1 MPSALVDADAA
12 AGGISLTGQ
21 VAVVDPAAVAVA
33 VAGLPVLPLHHWP
46 ADPAAVAVAMAGL
59 PVLPL
64 HHWPADLLLKCGL
77 TSMHRLQNIE
87 INGCCFKKFG
97 GIERLAAGLSTS
109 FRLLDEDKKSQAAAA
124 IVMPVT
130 KVIIA
135 PH

>member
-1 MPSALVDADAA
+1 MPSATVDADAA
-12 AGGISLTGQ
+12 AGGISLTGE

-33 VAGLPVLPLHHWP
+33 LAGVPVI
-46 ADPAAVAVAMAGL
+46 
-59 PVLPL
+59 PL
-64 HHWPADLLLKCGL
+64 HHWPADLLIKCGL

-97 GIERLAAGLSTS
+97 GIERLAAGFSTS

-124 IVMPVT
+124 IVTPVT

>member
-1 MPSALVDADAA
+1 MPSATVDADAA

-46 ADPAAVAVAMAGL
+46 AD
-59 PVLPL
+59 
-64 HHWPADLLLKCGL
+64 LLLKCGL
-77 TSMHRLQNIE
+77 QLMHRLQNIE
-87 INGCCFKKFG
+87 INGCCFKKMG
-97 GIERLAAGLSTS
+97 GIERVAAGLATS
-109 FRLLDEDKKSQAAAA
+109 FRMLDEDEKSQAAAA

>member
-12 AGGISLTGQ
+12 AGGISLTGE

-33 VAGLPVLPLHHWP
+33 LAGVPVI
-46 ADPAAVAVAMAGL
+46 
-59 PVLPL
+59 PL
-64 HHWPADLLLKCGL
+64 HHWPADLLIKCGL
-77 TSMHRLQNIE
+77 MLMHRLQNIE

-109 FRLLDEDKKSQAAAA
+109 FRMLDEDAKSQAAAA
-124 IVMPVT
+124 IAMPVT